1 MTRWPWL
8 RWVDISTTK
17 SRGSQPLLPSS
28 PATFRNAQTTTWHHI
43 LKCWKSTKMREKHG
57 KLKKTFKIGFDSEFL
72 SLCLN
77 DSECMSLCPAMP
89 YSLPHR
95 FTHCRHSADSQSPLL
110 PKWTVVCRRHWT
122 HSEVSVEEGPSEV
135 NTWDI
140 HISHNARCSKRES
153 KPCDLKTCKCN
164 AVKNSSRLHSELLPM
179 KCTLIHT
186 IHSKVV
192 LTEWHGTEEF
202 HVSCKDAWNMLYRTC
217 WFCVALQYLCTCHGH
232 EIICMY
238 DIYIYR
244 LYRLK
249 HV

>member
-1 MTRWPWL
+1 MTLTEWELNLKARHSKPCVNTRHERHERCSEETKTCKSWRTQQEDACCLGNCIFVNVFFGCPCEAAPMTRWPWL

-43 LKCWKSTKMREKHG
+43 LKCWNSTKMREKHG

-110 PKWTVVCRRHWT
+110 PKWTVVCQRHWT

-140 HISHNARCSKRES
+140 HISHNARCSRRES

-164 AVKNSSRLHSELLPM
+164 AVKN
-179 KCTLIHT
+179 
-186 IHSKVV
+186 
-192 LTEWHGTEEF
+192 
-202 HVSCKDAWNMLYRTC
+202 Y
-217 WFCVALQYLCTCHGH
+217 
-232 EIICMY
+232 
-238 DIYIYR
+238 
-244 LYRLK
+244 
-249 HV
+249 